1 MISFISLIM
10 KCGRDSVSGILWC
23 RCSCLWQALRCRFH
37 CQSTS
42 VCPAV
47 TGPSIGGFWGGCF
60 CCLFSEW
67 LFREICLDWTAVIFI
82 SIQILCSL
90 LLSAILLRQSFS
102 YIFIQ
107 VADRN
112 YFIVAFHILD
122 SHDILGDFT
131 PAGNFAE
138 QVDRCV
144 LGRFRD
150 GVFWNEDG
158 TWSFSPYYNYTWIW
172 SSLTFGVTVM
182 LGAFAGKIMKE
193 GKANRKRWYR
203 LCRSLVCF

>member
-1 MISFISLIM
+1 MNLLILWVNYQRITHPDLLLWIFFEVLIYFFLSSFSRCLRRWYDSWTCRFSMISFISLIM
-10 KCGRDSVSGILWC
+10 KCGRDSVFGILWC
-23 RCSCLWQALRCRFH
+23 RCSSLWQVLRCRFH

-102 YIFIQ
+102 YIF
-107 VADRN
+107 
-112 YFIVAFHILD
+112 H
-122 SHDILGDFT
+122 SG
-131 PAGNFAE
+131 
-138 QVDRCV
+138 
-144 LGRFRD
+144 GR
-150 GVFWNEDG
+150 
-158 TWSFSPYYNYTWIW
+158 
-172 SSLTFGVTVM
+172 
-182 LGAFAGKIMKE
+182 
-193 GKANRKRWYR
+193 
-203 LCRSLVCF
+203 